1 MSNGWSKKLGK
12 LVKTSAMSM
21 PLILG
26 SCATTMGIVG
36 INDLCDK
43 ENPDE
48 GLIRPF
54 YWSSADTDG
63 SILQAKER
71 NTDYE
76 TVCLGK

>member
-21 PLILG
+21 PLILAG
-26 SCATTMGIVG
+26 CTTMMGIVG
-36 INDLCDK
+36 INDLCNK

-54 YWSSADTDG
+54 HWSSADTDG

-71 NTDYE
+71 NAEYE
-76 TVCLGK
+76 GICLGK